1 MEGKYVIREGE
12 RYYWRGAMYGDDAK
26 KATKFTFEAAK
37 KRVERCGLEW
47 EIVNAE
53 TLKVKLAW
61 NFEKWTANS
70 HIVKKPKEYV
80 ICFPELDSYQA
91 GNMIRRVKKDAG
103 RFLLGCAV
111 HHVETLESRT
121 NKIRSK
127 RVEKSPVFDVPLWVA
142 ALPWLD
148 LEYKITV
155 NVKHK

>member
-70 HIVKKPKEYV
+70 HIVKKTEGV
-80 ICFPELDSYQA
+80 C
-91 GNMIRRVKKDAG
+91 N
-103 RFLLGCAV
+103 LL
-111 HHVETLESRT
+111 SRT
-121 NKIRSK
+121 RLLSSREYDNKG
-127 RVEKSPVFDVPLWVA
+127 
-142 ALPWLD
+142 
-148 LEYKITV
+148 
-155 NVKHK
+155 